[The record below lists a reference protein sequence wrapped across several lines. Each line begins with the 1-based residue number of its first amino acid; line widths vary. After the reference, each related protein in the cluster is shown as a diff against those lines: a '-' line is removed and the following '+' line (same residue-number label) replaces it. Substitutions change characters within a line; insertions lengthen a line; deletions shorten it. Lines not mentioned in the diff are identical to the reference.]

1 MDIDDFD
8 EFDDWE
14 SDEYT
19 FEEQLE
25 RIDNDLSDEEILVFI
40 DLVFDDPKMLSL
52 SIMTRPGGRIVAPS
66 RS

>member
-40 DLVFDDPKMLSL
+40 DLVFDDPEW
-52 SIMTRPGGRIVAPS
+52 A
-66 RS
+66 